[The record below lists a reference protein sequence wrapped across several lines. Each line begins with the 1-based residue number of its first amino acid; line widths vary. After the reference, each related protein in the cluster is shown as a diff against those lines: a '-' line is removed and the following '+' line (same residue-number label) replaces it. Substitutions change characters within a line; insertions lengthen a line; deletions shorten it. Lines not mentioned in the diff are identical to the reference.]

1 MGTLVEDV
9 VQMAGF
15 TVSNQQFGM
24 LSFAFMEVVTT
35 FSYLPGSVT
44 TTSSNFLQNP
54 VTGLI
59 GLAWKS
65 LSSSGAMPFWQALA
79 SGGSWDS
86 PLMAFQLTRY
96 VEISYLAHTYIDVV
110 KSKLY

>member
-1 MGTLVEDV
+1 MGTLVQDV

-15 TVSNQQFGM
+15 SVLNQQFGT
-24 LSFAFMEVVTT
+24 LFSFMEVVTT
-35 FSYLPGSVT
+35 FNYLPGSVT
-44 TTSSNFLQNP
+44 STSSNFLQNP

-65 LSSSGAMPFWQALA
+65 LSSSGATPFWQALA
-79 SGGSWDS
+79 GGGSWDS

-96 VEISYLAHTYIDVV
+96 AAVS
-110 KSKLY
+110 